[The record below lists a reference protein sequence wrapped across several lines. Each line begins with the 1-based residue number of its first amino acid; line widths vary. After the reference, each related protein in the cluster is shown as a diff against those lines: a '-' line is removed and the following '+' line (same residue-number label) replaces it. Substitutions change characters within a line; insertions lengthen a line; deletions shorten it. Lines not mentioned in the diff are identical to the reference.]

1 MTDDPRR
8 PPQRPGRKAAESPA
22 ATGPP
27 HVPGADIPPILA
39 QDFDSGSMYALRAAV
54 AAHVTQAG
62 MPEPRARDIV
72 LALHELAAN
81 AIRHGAGRGRLLITA
96 HDGALHC
103 QVTDDGKPT
112 AARTGTAAETKT
124 TSPDDALW
132 AGEKGHGLWVV
143 HQIAD
148 QVSLQSGPGGTIA
161 TASFNLPPPG
171 QQRPLPRSRW
181 DRPPA
186 PGQGRSR

>member
-8 PPQRPGRKAAESPA
+8 PPHKPA
-22 ATGPP
+22 ARTSPP
-27 HVPGADIPPILA
+27 QAPGADIPPILA

-62 MPEPRARDIV
+62 MPEPRARDVV
-72 LALHELAAN
+72 LAVHELAAN

-103 QVTDDGKPT
+103 QVTDDGKPA
-112 AARTGTAAETKT
+112 AARTGTAVETKT

-132 AGEKGHGLWVV
+132 ASEKGHGLWVV
-143 HQIAD
+143 RQIAD

-161 TASFNLPPPG
+161 TASFNLPPSG

-186 PGQGRSR
+186 PGQARSR